1 MTHNVSTSRLTA
13 KFCKYAS
20 AQGDHAAVPG
30 EGLPSRD
37 RPGQQEHGPAG
48 LSGASACL
56 LPLTGVEASSMFQM
70 PGLRVS
76 CRQCSAFRSHNAHL
90 SEGVPSRCIRWWSST
105 WRSAP
110 CLQQSRQCSTSSRP
124 TRPSLPPPE
133 HRHLPPGQ
141 QPRHQVPPCG
151 RSLAWKRPNESCSLL
166 IMRCLAAGLLRST
179 IVSDGSLGAHA
190 PGVVQRRKRGPQTS
204 LHGLNN
210 KQYIPLW
217 AHMTCR
223 PMHGTQALL
232 QQADHTMKLR
242 TEQRDDLMLV

>member
-1 MTHNVSTSRLTA
+1 MRQTWTTGAWTCWPIRCLSMP
-13 KFCKYAS
+13 
-20 AQGDHAAVPG
+20 AA
-30 EGLPSRD
+30 LD
-37 RPGQQEHGPAG
+37 RRGGFQH
-48 LSGASACL
+48 
-56 LPLTGVEASSMFQM
+56 VQM

-151 RSLAWKRPNESCSLL
+151 RSLALKRPNESCSLL
-166 IMRCLAAGLLRST
+166 IMRCLAVGLLRST
-179 IVSDGSLGAHA
+179 IVSNGGLGAHA
-190 PGVVQRRKRGPQTS
+190 PGSCRGAKEDP
-204 LHGLNN
+204 
-210 KQYIPLW
+210 KQACL
-217 AHMTCR
+217 A
-223 PMHGTQALL
+223 
-232 QQADHTMKLR
+232 
-242 TEQRDDLMLV
+242 